1 MIDVNKGKLQIHGDG
16 LAAYCPACKTY
27 HLFDKRWTHNGDFDK
42 PSFTP
47 SMHVFVGQPNACHSF
62 LTNGIWHY
70 LEDSGHEYAGRS
82 LALDWE
88 GETVHV
94 IPIDD
99 LREHDENNDGTCWCK
114 PRIEQEENGRVI
126 VHNSMDGREI
136 LENLDLK
143 VKDIPNHLALVAR
156 HWFPYSDTEDANV
169 AIALRWLQKRL
180 KYLAP
185 TLGIEEAEKASL
197 VAYFDTFLASLIN
210 E

>member
-1 MIDVNKGKLQIHGDG
+1 MNKGKLQIHGDG

-47 SMHVFVGQPNACHSF
+47 SMHVNAGQSDSCHSF
-62 LTNGIWHY
+62 LTDGMWHY
-70 LEDSGHEYAGRS
+70 SEDSGHEYAGRS

-88 GETVHV
+88 GETVYV
-94 IPIDD
+94 IPVDD
-99 LREHDENNDGTCWCK
+99 LREHEQNTDGICWCN

-136 LENLDLK
+136 LEDLDLR

-156 HWFPYSDTEDANV
+156 HWFPYSDTEDLNV
-169 AIALRWLQKRL
+169 AIALRWLQKRH

-185 TLGIEEAEKASL
+185 TLGVEEAEKASL
-197 VAYFDTFLASLIN
+197 VAYFDTFLSSLIKG